1 MRNGHSSFLQ
11 PADSSRGNDWLGA
24 ECREAQVLSCAAYFG
39 ARVFLYVFCTGCF
52 PPFCRCRCR
61 CFYEAFLAP
70 GWIREKTKWIE
81 REREREREREK
92 GRGRAK
98 EKKKNR
104 GSVREYSWSL
114 CAERQTLLLLAFA
127 LPLRLLP
134 ALRLLHAL
142 FATHPSPSQE
152 RRKRGRR
159 GKEKGREEKQL
170 RRVSSK
176 IPSPSVANYTR
187 ESFCRGMTAE

>member
-1 MRNGHSSFLQ
+1 L
-11 PADSSRGNDWLGA
+11 
-24 ECREAQVLSCAAYFG
+24 
-39 ARVFLYVFCTGCF
+39 
-52 PPFCRCRCR
+52 
-61 CFYEAFLAP
+61 
-70 GWIREKTKWIE
+70 KE
-81 REREREREREK
+81 RERGREK

-159 GKEKGREEKQL
+159 GKDKGREEKQL
-170 RRVSSK
+170 RRVSSE

-187 ESFCRGMTAE
+187 ESFCRGMAAE